1 MKIDLTAIKYFL
13 KRYQIP
19 LKYLL
24 TLPYYFL
31 YYFSFSTFTEIKI
44 ELNKLY
50 GQPMI
55 KFTK

>member
-1 MKIDLTAIKYFL
+1 MIKNVIRNVLLIF
-13 KRYQIP
+13 P
-19 LKYLL
+19 NPYLL